1 MYELNLYLK
10 IVICTFML
18 VSLTIYSSNFILVAE
33 ANGRTVPILEL
44 DEDPYSVEVRIFP
57 ATPRVGNF
65 HLNLIV
71 TDILSSDPMSDL
83 TVKVMAY
90 PVDSS
95 SLIVGVGPVP
105 AYATLLDPNAY
116 ESTLNIPEEGM
127 WRFRIFITEADKTD
141 TIEFELDFKA
151 ITVDISVIVLILS
164 LVPIIVTI
172 SWYLRKRYY
181 GIQNI

>member
-90 PVDSS
+90 PMEPS
-95 SLIVGVGPVP
+95 SLIAVVGPVP
-105 AYATLLDPNAY
+105 AYATLLYPNAY
-116 ESTLNIPEEGM
+116 ESTLNIPEQGI
-127 WRFRIFITEADKTD
+127 WRFQVSITKANNTDMIDFSLEFKSINVDVSMIF
-141 TIEFELDFKA
+141 
-151 ITVDISVIVLILS
+151 LIMS
-164 LVPIIVTI
+164 LVPIFVTV
-172 SWYLRKRYY
+172 SWYLRRKYY
-181 GIQNI
+181 RG

>member
-83 TVKVMAY
+83 KVKVMAY
-90 PVDSS
+90 PMEPS
-95 SLIVGVGPVP
+95 SLIAVVGPVP

-127 WRFRIFITEADKTD
+127 WSFQVSITKADKAE
-141 TIEFELDFKA
+141 TIDFILEFKA
-151 ITVDISVIVLILS
+151 ITVDMSVIFFIISV
-164 LVPIIVTI
+164 VPIIVTI
-172 SWYLRKRYY
+172 SWYLRRRYY
-181 GIQNI
+181 GI

>member
-1 MYELNLYLK
+1 MNLYLK

-71 TDILSSDPMSDL
+71 TDILSSDPISDL
-83 TVKVMAY
+83 TVKVIAY
-90 PVDSS
+90 PMESS
-95 SLIVGVGPVP
+95 SLIAAVGPVP

-127 WRFRIFITEADKTD
+127 WSFQVYITKADKAE
-141 TIEFELDFKA
+141 TIDFILEFKA
-151 ITVDISVIVLILS
+151 ITVDMSVIFLIISV
-164 LVPIIVTI
+164 VPIIATI
-172 SWYLRKRYY
+172 SWYLRRRYY
-181 GIQNI
+181 GI